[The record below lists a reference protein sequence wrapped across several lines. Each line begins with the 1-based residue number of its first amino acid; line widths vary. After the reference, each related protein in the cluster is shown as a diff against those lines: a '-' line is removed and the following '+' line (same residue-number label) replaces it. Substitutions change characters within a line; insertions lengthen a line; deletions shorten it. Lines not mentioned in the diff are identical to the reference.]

1 MYRLT
6 VVSGPGRG
14 TVFRISEGENSVGRQ
29 LGNTVVLPSTQVSKR
44 HCVLVASNGKVLVKD
59 QGSSNGTFVNGSLAT
74 NKQLR
79 SGDRIGVGEYILELS
94 ATAPA
99 VSANRLDS
107 QGDSL
112 GGNVV
117 SLASRMPVTGGA
129 IQNPAALA
137 QGLNDFSSS
146 AGTEFEDT
154 GPPKDLIGKGFWAF
168 ENYVMPYFYGF
179 NLKTQWRVICGVVFA
194 GFVLVNLAVSVQPL
208 LDGNTQVILRESMRR
223 ASFMAK
229 VIAEKN
235 TPILASGNET
245 RAEIGLPGHSDVR
258 DTTTDGI
265 LLAALTDLDLRI
277 VAPAQRINQYLISG
291 NESRI
296 AKKMAKLYRDG
307 KEGGFQAAIGE
318 TVIAIEPV
326 KVLRGGKNVVIAM
339 AIVSLD
345 VSTAVM
351 GMGEVGLIYS
361 QVLII
366 TALVGMLA
374 LFIMYRLTLKPFQI
388 LGEDMDKALKGE
400 LTQVTHE
407 FKLEELNSL
416 WDLINSAIQ
425 RIPRGS
431 SSELSSSAQQEVN
444 PEQFVGPIQATAEAT
459 GAAIVICGPDRK
471 VLFLSS
477 AFERISGIRADSAVG
492 SEFTSLGTDESVGA
506 MVQELFD
513 RVTPGGGSVSDD
525 KEFGGVQYQLY
536 AAAFGIASDSAPRAY
551 VLTVVSKE
559 ES

>member
-14 TVFRISEGENSVGRQ
+14 TVFRINEGENTLGRQ

-59 QGSSNGTFVNGSLAT
+59 QGSANGTFVNGSLAL
-74 NKQLR
+74 NKQIK
-79 SGDRIGVGEYILELS
+79 SGDRIGVGEYILEL
-94 ATAPA
+94 TAASPVLQSNNVA
-99 VSANRLDS
+99 LQSD
-107 QGDSL
+107 
-112 GGNVV
+112 NVV
-117 SLASRMPVTGGA
+117 SLSSRLPVPSGA
-129 IQNPAALA
+129 HLDAGV
-137 QGLNDFSSS
+137 GLSAGMNDFAASTSS
-146 AGTEFEDT
+146 GQ
-154 GPPKDLIGKGFWAF
+154 GPEAAPKDLIGKAFWAF
-168 ENYVMPYFYGF
+168 ENYVMPYFYGL
-179 NLKTQWRVICGVVFA
+179 NLKSEWRVICGVVFA
-194 GFVLVNLAVSVQPL
+194 GFVIVNLLVSVQPL
-208 LDGNTQVILRESMRR
+208 LDGNTQVIMRESMRR

-245 RAEIGLPGHSDVR
+245 RAEIGLPGHSDAR
-258 DTTTDGI
+258 DTSPDGI

-277 VAPAQRINQYLISG
+277 IAPAQRINQYLLSG
-291 NESRI
+291 QEAKL
-296 AKKMAKLYRDG
+296 AKKAAHFYREG
-307 KEGGFQAAIGE
+307 KEGGIQVVAGE
-318 TVIAIEPV
+318 TVIAVEPV
-326 KVLRGGKNVVIAM
+326 KVVHGGKNVVVAM

-361 QVLII
+361 QVLIL

-374 LFIMYRLTLKPFQI
+374 LFIMYRMTLKPLQI

-400 LTQVTHE
+400 ITQVTHE
-407 FKLEELNSL
+407 FKCEELNPL

-431 SSELSSSAQQEVN
+431 SSELSAAAEQEAS
-444 PEQFVGPIQATAEAT
+444 PEQFVAPIQATAEAT
-459 GAAIVICGPDRK
+459 GAAVAVCGPDRR
-471 VLFLSS
+471 VLFVSS
-477 AFERISGIRADSAVG
+477 AFERVTGIRADSAVG
-492 SEFTSLGTDESVGA
+492 QEFSNLGTDQSTGA

-513 RVTPGGGSVSDD
+513 RVTPGGEAVTDD
-525 KEFGGVQYQLY
+525 KEFSGVQYQLF
-536 AAAFGIASDSAPRAY
+536 AAGFGTPTDSAPRAY
-551 VLTVVSKE
+551 VLTVVSKG